1 MKNIFFKIL
10 LPIISAFALIIYISS
25 TFVAPPIKK
34 EITIATG
41 GKNGNYYKT
50 ALIYKKLLEKQHLK
64 VNIINTAGSVENIE
78 LVKNH
83 KVDFAF
89 VQAGIIEEKDKN
101 KIYSLA
107 SLYYEPLWIFYK
119 DEGYSID
126 YVIQLIG
133 KKISIG
139 SNGSGTQ
146 NLSSMIL
153 NINNLNKTN
162 STILNYSTNKGKES
176 LINGTIDALF
186 IVGGAKSKNVLSLLN
201 NPKINLLSIKRTY
214 AYSSKYSFLNSI
226 KLYEGTIN
234 LYKNLPS
241 ENKQLLTTTANLIA
255 STTIQDELIRLILK
269 EAKKVHQEKGIF
281 EKEFQFPNLNNLDSN
296 IHEEAQRY
304 LKYGDSWL
312 ENIFP
317 FWIASNIDRLKL
329 LLIPLLTLMIPL
341 FKGIWPLY
349 RFTIRSKIYRW
360 YKHLNYIDMKIEN
373 SSKEKL
379 DELLINLNKLKIEVQ
394 EHTNVPMSY
403 MGEYYNLLLHIDL
416 IYKKINTHAS

>member
-1 MKNIFFKIL
+1 MKNIFLKIF
-10 LPIISAFALIIYISS
+10 LPIISALALIIYISS
-25 TFVAPPIKK
+25 TFIKPPIKK

-41 GKNGNYYKT
+41 GKGGNYYKT
-50 ALIYKKLLEKQHLK
+50 ALLYKKLLEQQHLK
-64 VNIINTAGSVENIE
+64 VNILNTAGSVENIE

-89 VQAGIIEEKDKN
+89 VQSGIIEERDR
-101 KIYSLA
+101 IYSLA

-119 DEGYSID
+119 NDGYSID
-126 YVIQLIG
+126 YIIQLIG

-153 NINNLNKTN
+153 NINNLNKSNTKL
-162 STILNYSTNKGKES
+162 LNYSNKKAKES
-176 LINGTIDALF
+176 LIKGEIDALF
-186 IVGGAKSKNVLSLLN
+186 IVGGAKSQNIIDLLKDPN
-201 NPKINLLSIKRTY
+201 INLLSIKRTY
-214 AYSSKYSFLNSI
+214 AYSSKYNFLNSI
-226 KLYEGTIN
+226 KLYEGTID

-255 STTIQDELIRLILK
+255 STTIQDELVRLILK
-269 EAKKVHQEKGIF
+269 ETKKIHQSKGIF
-281 EKEFQFPNLNNLDSN
+281 EKEFQFPNLNNLDSK

-341 FKGIWPLY
+341 LKGIWPLY

-360 YKHLNYIDMKIEN
+360 YKKLNKIDTELKNFNKKELNNTIVLL
-373 SSKEKL
+373 EKL
-379 DELLINLNKLKIEVQ
+379 KLEVQ
-394 EHTNVPMSY
+394 EQTNVPMSY
-403 MGEYYNLLLHIDL
+403 MGEYYNLILHIDL
-416 IYKKINTHAS
+416 VNKKINKLLSV